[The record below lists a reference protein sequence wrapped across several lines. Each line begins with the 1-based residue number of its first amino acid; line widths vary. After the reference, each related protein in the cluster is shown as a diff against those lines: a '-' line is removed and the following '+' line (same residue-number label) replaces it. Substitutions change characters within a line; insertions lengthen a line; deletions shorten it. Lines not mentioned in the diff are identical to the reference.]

1 MFIIQL
7 TYKVS
12 IKEVDKYLIR
22 HREFLD
28 IGYQKNYFIASG
40 PKNPRTGGVILSQL
54 KDRAQLESFLKND
67 PFFIHGIADY
77 EITEFSPVKFHA
89 DFETFLY

>member
-12 IKEVDKYLIR
+12 LYEVDRYLID
-22 HREFLD
+22 HREFLE

-40 PKNPRTGGVILSQL
+40 PKNPRTGGIILSQL
-54 KDRAQLESFLKND
+54 KDRVQLESFLKDD
-67 PFFIHGIADY
+67 PFFIHGIAEYD
-77 EITEFSPVKFHA
+77 ITEFSPVKFHS
-89 DFETFLY
+89 DFEKFL